1 MASVS
6 RDISLFREAMAA
18 ESAKREN
25 KKARTAAIAN
35 AVAGVPYAA
44 ERRLK
49 LKARGGR
56 ALSAAALAPWP
67 VSACTACASAA
78 AFPRLAA

>member
-1 MASVS
+1 
-6 RDISLFREAMAA
+6 MAA